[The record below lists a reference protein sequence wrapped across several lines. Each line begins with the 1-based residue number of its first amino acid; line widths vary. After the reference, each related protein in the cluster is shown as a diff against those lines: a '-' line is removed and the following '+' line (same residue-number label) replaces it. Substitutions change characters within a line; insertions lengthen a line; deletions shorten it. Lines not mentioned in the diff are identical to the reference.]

1 MNLDTGIKTHHKN
14 KLKMDC
20 RPKCKPA
27 KLLEDDIGENL
38 DDLGY
43 GDDFL
48 NTAAKT
54 QSMKEIVGKLDFG
67 KTKNFYSAKDTV

>member
-38 DDLGY
+38 GDLGFDNSY
-43 GDDFL
+43 
-48 NTAAKT
+48 
-54 QSMKEIVGKLDFG
+54 
-67 KTKNFYSAKDTV
+67 

>member
-38 DDLGY
+38 HNFQFDDE
-43 GDDFL
+43 FL
-48 NTAAKT
+48 DVISKA
-54 QSMKEIVGKLDFG
+54 
-67 KTKNFYSAKDTV
+67 